1 MTAPTEKQIRMMH
14 VVNLISIAYS
24 DGTIADKE
32 ANLIREIAQRWE
44 LSEDEFNECV
54 EYWKNKDEVEIPIAV
69 PNDEDEEIEFL
80 KDFTW
85 LMMIDGTL
93 EDGEKVYLSRVAN
106 EFGYDADKVVPQLI
120 DIVYDEHFADS
131 DDEEDEDE
139 DNEEEED
146 ELFEDTYD
154 ESQINMGK
162 IELQGKQLEKA
173 FDELFLPA
181 LRNAEAYA
189 CFHSIPGID
198 TRLFR
203 ITQEQLDLIQKAA
216 DKGYAV
222 AHYVLGRYHQVVKPE
237 EESIEK
243 ALKYLESAAKA
254 GIPDAQWALAIDY
267 LYGYQGPVE
276 LDEFNKRIDQAID
289 NGSMLALKQRLYDTI
304 HGLHGQKADPKTIIR
319 QIEAFLAKD
328 EENALIYPY
337 MYDLLG
343 DAYRK
348 IGNKDKADES
358 YEKAVDNGFF
368 EADAHRFE
376 NRVDGPDKD
385 FYRQT
390 FSFLLDFSCDNK
402 APRSFMLRGLESAFT
417 YEQDEEEDEDLT
429 EKIKADLETAYELGE
444 GDAAYYL
451 GQYYYEGSHGFEKD
465 DDEAWDWFYKGG
477 TLESG
482 LAFKGMIKMIEDGY
496 ELEGMPEDYLETLRL
511 HASYRLNEAEA
522 ETAIPT
528 MIIVNAKGE
537 ATIYKVEKTEW
548 YKLRHIT
555 GARRIFPIRLE
566 VLDKLGQKAG
576 LTDHLVA
583 WTDIDG
589 PRKGLPENK
598 VIAKQYKGVV
608 AGDVVF
614 SLAGKLY
621 DPMPFYGVEEA
632 EAVIK
637 ALGAKLTEV
646 VTDISEYS
654 DERNEPID
662 INMVNPFVRKGYIAR
677 IEKDGKAHL
686 LNSSLDVFAMFED
699 DIYDPARLPKL
710 YDLGKSVGLKD
721 RLTVWT
727 DNSALGK
734 QLNWKDEI
742 DQNPI
747 GAQWCPFLV
756 ADNIFVALED
766 ENYRMKLF
774 DDLEQ
779 LKQVCIALGV
789 PPEHLIVEKI

>member
-24 DGTIADKE
+24 DGTIAEKE
-32 ANLIREIAQRWE
+32 SSLIQNIAQKWGLE
-44 LSEDEFNECV
+44 EEDFNNCV
-54 EYWKNKDEVEIPIAV
+54 EYWKSKDEIEIPIAV
-69 PNDEDEEIEFL
+69 PNNEDEEVEFL
-80 KDFTW
+80 KDFTL
-85 LMMIDGTL
+85 LMMIDGTI
-93 EDGEKVYLSRVAN
+93 EESEKIFLRRVAN

-120 DIVYDEHFADS
+120 DLVYDEYFADS
-131 DDEEDEDE
+131 NDENSDEEDE

-146 ELFEDTYD
+146 DLFEDTYD

-181 LRNAEAYA
+181 LRNAEALA

-203 ITQEQLDLIQKAA
+203 ITPEQLELIQKAA

-243 ALKYLESAAKA
+243 ALQYLESAANA

-276 LDEFNKRIDQAID
+276 MDEFNKRIDQAID
-289 NGSMLALKQRLYDTI
+289 NGSMMALKQRLYDII
-304 HGLHGQKADPKTIIR
+304 HGLHGQKADPKTIIK
-319 QIEAFLAKD
+319 QIEAFLAQD
-328 EENALIYPY
+328 EENALKYPY

-343 DAYRK
+343 DAYRR

-358 YEKAVDNGFF
+358 YEKAVDNGLF

-402 APRSFMLRGLESAFT
+402 APRSFMLRGLENAFL
-417 YEQDEEEDEDLT
+417 YEQDEDEDLT
-429 EKIKADLETAYELGE
+429 EKIKSDLETACELGE

-451 GQYYYEGSHGFEKD
+451 GKYYYEGSHGFEKD
-465 DDEAWDWFYKGG
+465 DDEAWDWFYKGEA
-477 TLESG
+477 LESG

-496 ELEGMPEDYLETLRL
+496 IPEGMPEDYLETLRL
-511 HASYRLNEAEA
+511 HASYRCNEAEA

-537 ATIYKVEKTEW
+537 ATVYKVEKTEW
-548 YKLRHIT
+548 FKLRHIT
-555 GARRIFPIRLE
+555 GARRIFPIRLDA
-566 VLDKLGQKAG
+566 LDKLGKKAG

-589 PRKGLPENK
+589 PRKSLTENNILSK
-598 VIAKQYKGVV
+598 LYKGIV

-614 SLAGKLY
+614 SQAGKLY

-637 ALGAKLTEV
+637 ALGAKLTNV
-646 VTDISEYS
+646 VTDISQYS

-662 INMVNPFVRKGYIAR
+662 VNMVNPFVRKGYIAR
-677 IEKDGKAHL
+677 IEPDGKAHL

-699 DIYDPARLPKL
+699 DIYDPARLPSL
-710 YDLGKSVGLKD
+710 YDLGKSIGLKD
-721 RLTVWT
+721 RLTIWT
-727 DNSALGK
+727 DNMALSK
-734 QLNWKDEI
+734 QLNWKNDI

-747 GAQWCPFLV
+747 GAKWCPFLV

-774 DDLEQ
+774 EDLET
-779 LKQVCIALGV
+779 LKKTCIALGV
-789 PPEHLIVEKI
+789 KPENLIVE